1 LNNTG
6 FTLKGFEDLE
16 ISTQILIRDAMN
28 RSIDVSVLD
37 RKNNFV
43 ELKKN
48 GRTELVKQAT
58 KTSKDSYVSYLI
70 MENKTVSKRLL
81 AEHNLLV
88 PGGDTFEEPSAALK
102 YCQQAAW
109 DKIVIKPATTNYGL
123 GITMAASETDAS
135 VLEHGIA
142 GAFSLADTILVE
154 EFVVG
159 DEYRFLVVDFKTVAI
174 CRRIPANLVGDGVS
188 TIEELVAKKNADP
201 RRGQGYI
208 TPLEKIQLSKTEL
221 SIISDDYGYHEKS
234 VPPKGET
241 VLLRKNSNI
250 STGGDSIDAT
260 DDVDPFYNRIAE
272 QAAKLVDASICG
284 VDLILPH
291 PGQEDDYAVLEL
303 NFNPVLYIHNYP
315 YEGQNREVGEKI
327 LDLLGF

>member
-1 LNNTG
+1 
-6 FTLKGFEDLE
+6 LKGYEDLE

-43 ELKKN
+43 ELRKN
-48 GRTELVKQAT
+48 GKTELVKQAT
-58 KTSKDSYVSYLI
+58 KTSKDSYISYLV
-70 MENKTVSKRLL
+70 MENKTVSKKLL
-81 AEHNLLV
+81 ADNDVLV
-88 PGGDTFEEPSAALK
+88 PGGETFDDPSAALE

-123 GITMAASETDAS
+123 GITMASSGSGAAI
-135 VLEHGIA
+135 LKRGIA
-142 GAFSLADTILVE
+142 DAFSLADTILVE
-154 EFVVG
+154 EFVAG
-159 DEYRFLVVDFKTVAI
+159 GEYRFLVVDFETVAI
-174 CRRIPANLVGDGVS
+174 CRRIPANVVGDGVS
-188 TIEELVAKKNADP
+188 TIEELVAKKNTDP
-201 RRGQGYI
+201 RRGQEYI
-208 TPLEKIQLSKTEL
+208 TPLEKIQLGKTEL
-221 SIISDDYGYHEKS
+221 SVINDEYGYDQNS
-234 VPPKGET
+234 VPGENKT
-241 VLLRKNSNI
+241 VLLRRNSNI

-260 DDVDPFYNRIAE
+260 DQVAPFYCRIAE

-291 PGQEDDYAVLEL
+291 PNQENDYAILEL

-327 LDLLGF
+327 LNLLGF